1 MFARILLLTDLSE
14 ASEND
19 LRSAASFRSVGA
31 SDVALL
37 HVLDERKGISAL
49 GEAEK
54 ARLAAQEE
62 SLIEEGWN
70 VEILVR
76 SGIPFDEIVRT
87 ALEREVSL
95 VVMGQGHPLRR
106 ALTARLFGET
116 AYRILEMCPFPILV
130 GLERMERE
138 DFLFRNVLYGCDLS
152 DSSLHAFKYVER
164 IAETVSL
171 ELERIT
177 ILHVHERHHAA
188 LFQGVPGAGREC
200 RDRMEALIALEMERF
215 QGMAERLQKVS
226 PRLDVAVIAEEGQ
239 AVDTILDTAKATKAT
254 LVLLGAQG
262 KAWSPQYRI
271 GTVAYRVAQQASC
284 PVLVVPMHRM
294 AYPV

>member
-14 ASEND
+14 ASESD

-37 HVLDERKGISAL
+37 HVLDERKGISSL

-95 VVMGQGHPLRR
+95 VVMGQGHPLQR

-116 AYRILEMCPFPILV
+116 AYRILEMCPLPILV

-164 IAETVSL
+164 IAETASP
-171 ELERIT
+171 ELERMT

-188 LFQGVPGAGREC
+188 LFQGIPGAGKEC
-200 RDRMEALIALEMERF
+200 RERMEALIALEMERF
-215 QGMAERLQKVS
+215 QSMAERLKRAH
-226 PRLDVAVIAEEGQ
+226 PRMDVAVIAEEGQ
-239 AVDTILDTAKATKAT
+239 AVETILDTARATKAT

-271 GTVAYRVAQQASC
+271 GTVAYRVAQQAPC